1 MSSVVSSI
9 AHWRPPMQDV
19 SWDRTL
25 GARRTLAE
33 ETGRLR
39 YDKALLL
46 RQIAAIEA
54 GMADGTATDAW
65 RALLRTVAFMR
76 AEVQP

>member
-1 MSSVVSSI
+1 M
-9 AHWRPPMQDV
+9 HDV

-33 ETGRLR
+33 ENGRLR

-46 RQIAAIEA
+46 RQIAAIQA
-54 GMADGTATDAW
+54 GLEDGTATDAW
-65 RALLRTVAFMR
+65 RALLRSVAFMR
-76 AEVQP
+76 AEGGS